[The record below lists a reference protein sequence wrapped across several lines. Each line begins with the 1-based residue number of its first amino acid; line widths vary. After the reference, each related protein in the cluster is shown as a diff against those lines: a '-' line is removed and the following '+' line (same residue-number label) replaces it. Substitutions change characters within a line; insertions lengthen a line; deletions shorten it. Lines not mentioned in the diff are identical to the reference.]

1 MIIPYSHDKA
11 EVFPCIRYKR
21 RKNLL
26 RLTLYP
32 ELRELVR
39 LKMFS
44 MNRIHEVR
52 CKYKLYRDDKK
63 RGRWRSAISLAFA
76 VLRFIL
82 LFFILR
88 LSRK

>member
-32 ELRELVR
+32 ELKELVR

-52 CKYKLYRDDKK
+52 YKEYKSIEMTKNEGDGVQL
-63 RGRWRSAISLAFA
+63 SPSF
-76 VLRFIL
+76 L
-82 LFFILR
+82 LC
-88 LSRK
+88 